1 MIAEEIL
8 ILEDRNG
15 LFERDIRVLEYLMNK
30 FVNLGSTYTNK
41 ELAIDYANLYLDS
54 NYAEVGYLYN
64 QEEKMFYLRQQTNNW
79 SDKVIKVLENLF
91 SLNRPVNKLL
101 ELDIDEVE
109 LIRRVQSLLGLNQD
123 YEFNLREELV
133 RVSNVA
139 YEQLG
144 LSPNYFIDEIA
155 YGA

>member
-15 LFERDIRVLEYLMNK
+15 LFERDIRVLEYIMNK
-30 FVNLGSTYTNK
+30 FVNLGSTYSSK

-54 NYAEVGYLYN
+54 NYAEVGYFYN
-64 QEEKMFYLRQQTNNW
+64 QEEKMIYLRQQTNYW
-79 SDKVIKVLENLF
+79 SDKVIKALENLF
-91 SLNRPVNKLL
+91 SLNRPVNKFL

-109 LIRRVQSLLGLNQD
+109 LIRRVQSILGLNQD
-123 YEFNLREELV
+123 YGFNLREELV

-144 LSPNYFIDEIA
+144 LSSNYFIDEIDR
-155 YGA
+155 

>member
-1 MIAEEIL
+1 MISEEIL

-30 FVNLGSTYTNK
+30 FVNLGSTYSNK

-54 NYAEVGYLYN
+54 NYAEVGYFYN
-64 QEEKMFYLRQQTNNW
+64 QEEKMIYLRKQTNYW
-79 SDKVIKVLENLF
+79 SDKLIKALENLF

-101 ELDIDEVE
+101 ELDIEEVE
-109 LIRRVQSLLGLNQD
+109 LIRRVQSILGLNQD

-133 RVSNVA
+133 RVSNIA

-144 LSPNYFIDEIA
+144 LSSNYFTDEIDR
-155 YGA
+155 

>member
-15 LFERDIRVLEYLMNK
+15 LFERDIQVLEYLMNK
-30 FVNLGSTYTNK
+30 FVNLGSTYTDK

-64 QEEKMFYLRQQTNNW
+64 QEEKMFYLRQQTNFW
-79 SDKVIKVLENLF
+79 SDRVIKDLENLF

-101 ELDIDEVE
+101 ELDIDEIE
-109 LIRRVQSLLGLNQD
+109 LIRRVQSLLGINRD

-133 RVSNVA
+133 RVSNLA

-144 LSPNYFIDEIA
+144 LTSNYFNDEIDR
-155 YGA
+155 

>member
-54 NYAEVGYLYN
+54 NYAEVGYFYN

-109 LIRRVQSLLGLNQD
+109 LIRRVQSILGINQD

-144 LSPNYFIDEIA
+144 LSSNYFIDEIEC
-155 YGA
+155 

>member
-30 FVNLGSTYTNK
+30 FVNLGSTYTDK

-144 LSPNYFIDEIA
+144 LSSNYFIDEIDR
-155 YGA
+155 

>member
-30 FVNLGSTYTNK
+30 FVNLGSTYTDK

-54 NYAEVGYLYN
+54 NYAEVGYFYN
-64 QEEKMFYLRQQTNNW
+64 QEEKMIYLRQQTNNW
-79 SDKVIKVLENLF
+79 SDRVIKVLENLF
-91 SLNRPVNKLL
+91 SLNRSVNKLL

-109 LIRRVQSLLGLNQD
+109 LIRRVQSLLSLNQD

-133 RVSNVA
+133 RVSSIA

-144 LSPNYFIDEIA
+144 TSDFIINEIER
-155 YGA
+155 

>member
-8 ILEDRNG
+8 ILEDRSG
-15 LFERDIRVLEYLMNK
+15 LFERDIKVLEYLMNK

-54 NYAEVGYLYN
+54 DYAEVGYFYN
-64 QEEKMFYLRQQTNNW
+64 QEEKMFYLSQQTNNW

-144 LSPNYFIDEIA
+144 LSSNYFIDEIDR
-155 YGA
+155 

>member
-15 LFERDIRVLEYLMNK
+15 LFERDLRVLEYLMNK

-54 NYAEVGYLYN
+54 NYAEVGYYYN
-64 QEEKMFYLRQQTNNW
+64 QEEKMFYLRQQTKNW
-79 SDKVIKVLENLF
+79 SDTVIKVLENLF
-91 SLNRPVNKLL
+91 SLNRSVNKLL

-133 RVSNVA
+133 RVSSIA

-144 LSPNYFIDEIA
+144 TSDFIINEIER
-155 YGA
+155 

>member
-1 MIAEEIL
+1 MIVEEIL

-30 FVNLGSTYTNK
+30 FVNLGSSYTNR

-54 NYAEVGYLYN
+54 NYTEVGYFYN
-64 QEEKMFYLRQQTNNW
+64 QEEKIFYLRQQTNNW

-91 SLNRPVNKLL
+91 SSNRPVNKLL

-109 LIRRVQSLLGLNQD
+109 LIRRVQSILGLNQD

-139 YEQLG
+139 YEQLE
-144 LSPNYFIDEIA
+144 LSSNYFIDEIDR
-155 YGA
+155 

>member
-15 LFERDIRVLEYLMNK
+15 LFERGIRVLEYLMNK
-30 FVNLGSTYTNK
+30 FVNLGSTCTDK

-64 QEEKMFYLRQQTNNW
+64 QEEKMFYLRQQTNFW
-79 SDKVIKVLENLF
+79 SDRVIKDLENLF

-109 LIRRVQSLLGLNQD
+109 LIRRVQSILGLNQD

-144 LSPNYFIDEIA
+144 LSSNNFIDEIDR
-155 YGA
+155 

>member
-30 FVNLGSTYTNK
+30 FVNLGSTYSNK

-123 YEFNLREELV
+123 YEFNLREELI

-144 LSPNYFIDEIA
+144 LTSNYFIDEIDR
-155 YGA
+155 

>member
-54 NYAEVGYLYN
+54 NYAEVGYFYN
-64 QEEKMFYLRQQTNNW
+64 QEEKIFYLRQQTKNW

-123 YEFNLREELV
+123 HEFNLREELI

-144 LSPNYFIDEIA
+144 LTSNYFIDEIDR
-155 YGA
+155 

>member
-30 FVNLGSTYTNK
+30 FVNLGSTYTDK

-64 QEEKMFYLRQQTNNW
+64 QEEKMFYLRQQTNFW
-79 SDKVIKVLENLF
+79 SDRVIKDLENLF

-101 ELDIDEVE
+101 ELDIDEIE
-109 LIRRVQSLLGLNQD
+109 LIRRVQSLLGINQD

-133 RVSNVA
+133 RVSNLA

-144 LSPNYFIDEIA
+144 LTSNYFNDEIDR
-155 YGA
+155 

>member
-15 LFERDIRVLEYLMNK
+15 LFERDIRILEYLMNK

-54 NYAEVGYLYN
+54 NYAEVGYFYN
-64 QEEKMFYLRQQTNNW
+64 QEKKMFYLRQQTNYW

-109 LIRRVQSLLGLNQD
+109 LIRRVQNILGLNQD

-144 LSPNYFIDEIA
+144 LSSNYFIDEIDR
-155 YGA
+155 

>member
-30 FVNLGSTYTNK
+30 FVNLGSTYSNN

-54 NYAEVGYLYN
+54 NYAEVGYFYN
-64 QEEKMFYLRQQTNNW
+64 QEEKMFYLRQQTNFW
-79 SDKVIKVLENLF
+79 SDRVIKDLENLF

-101 ELDIDEVE
+101 ELDIDEIE
-109 LIRRVQSLLGLNQD
+109 LIRRVQSLLGINQD

-133 RVSNVA
+133 RVSNLA

-144 LSPNYFIDEIA
+144 LSPNYFIDEIDR
-155 YGA
+155 

>member
-54 NYAEVGYLYN
+54 DYAEVGYFYN
-64 QEEKMFYLRQQTNNW
+64 HEEKMLYLRQQTNNW

-109 LIRRVQSLLGLNQD
+109 LIRRVQSILGLNQD

-139 YEQLG
+139 YEHLG
-144 LSPNYFIDEIA
+144 LSSNYFIDEIDR
-155 YGA
+155 

>member
-30 FVNLGSTYTNK
+30 FVNLGSTYSNK

-54 NYAEVGYLYN
+54 SYAEVGYFYN
-64 QEEKMFYLRQQTNNW
+64 QEEKIIYLRQQTNCW

-91 SLNRPVNKLL
+91 SLNRPVNRLL

-109 LIRRVQSLLGLNQD
+109 LIRRVQSILGLNQD

-144 LSPNYFIDEIA
+144 LSSNYFIDEIDR
-155 YGA
+155 

>member
-15 LFERDIRVLEYLMNK
+15 LFERDIKVLEYLMNK

-54 NYAEVGYLYN
+54 DYAEVGYFYN
-64 QEEKMFYLRQQTNNW
+64 HDEKMLYLRQQTNNW

-133 RVSNVA
+133 RVSSIA

-144 LSPNYFIDEIA
+144 TSDFIINEIER
-155 YGA
+155 

>member
-8 ILEDRNG
+8 ILEDRSG
-15 LFERDIRVLEYLMNK
+15 LFERDIKVLEYLMNK
-30 FVNLGSTYTNK
+30 FVNLGSTYTDK

-54 NYAEVGYLYN
+54 NYAEVGYFYN
-64 QEEKMFYLRQQTNNW
+64 QEEKMFYLRQQTNFW
-79 SDKVIKVLENLF
+79 SDRVIKDLENLF

-101 ELDIDEVE
+101 ELDIDEIE
-109 LIRRVQSLLGLNQD
+109 LIRRVQSLLGINQD

-133 RVSNVA
+133 RVSNLA

-144 LSPNYFIDEIA
+144 LTSNYFNDEIDR
-155 YGA
+155 

>member
-30 FVNLGSTYTNK
+30 FVNLGSTYTDK

-54 NYAEVGYLYN
+54 NYSEVGYLYN
-64 QEEKMFYLRQQTNNW
+64 QEEKMFYLRQQTNFW
-79 SDKVIKVLENLF
+79 SDRVIKDLENLF

-101 ELDIDEVE
+101 ELDIDEIE
-109 LIRRVQSLLGLNQD
+109 LIRRVQSLLGINKD

-133 RVSNVA
+133 RVSNLA

-144 LSPNYFIDEIA
+144 LTSNYFNDEIDR
-155 YGA
+155 

>member
-8 ILEDRNG
+8 ILEDRSG
-15 LFERDIRVLEYLMNK
+15 LFERDIKVLEYLMNK

-133 RVSNVA
+133 SVSNVA

-144 LSPNYFIDEIA
+144 LSPNYFIDEIDR
-155 YGA
+155 

>member
-15 LFERDIRVLEYLMNK
+15 LFERDLRVLEYLMNK

-54 NYAEVGYLYN
+54 NYAEVGYYYN
-64 QEEKMFYLRQQTNNW
+64 QEEKMFYLRQQTKNW
-79 SDKVIKVLENLF
+79 SDTVIKVLENLF
-91 SLNRPVNKLL
+91 SLNRSVNKLL

-109 LIRRVQSLLGLNQD
+109 LIRRVRSILGLNQD

-133 RVSNVA
+133 RVSSIA

-144 LSPNYFIDEIA
+144 TSDFIINEIER
-155 YGA
+155 

>member
-144 LSPNYFIDEIA
+144 LSSNYFIDEIDR
-155 YGA
+155 

>member
-30 FVNLGSTYTNK
+30 FVNLGSTYTDK

-54 NYAEVGYLYN
+54 NYAEAGYFYN
-64 QEEKMFYLRQQTNNW
+64 HEEKMLYLRQQTNNW

-123 YEFNLREELV
+123 YELNLREELV

-144 LSPNYFIDEIA
+144 LSPSYFIDEIDR
-155 YGA
+155 

>member
-54 NYAEVGYLYN
+54 NYAEVGYFYY

-101 ELDIDEVE
+101 ELDIEEVE

-133 RVSNVA
+133 RVSNLA

-144 LSPNYFIDEIA
+144 LSSNYFIDEIDR
-155 YGA
+155 

>member
-30 FVNLGSTYTNK
+30 FVNLGSTYTDK

-54 NYAEVGYLYN
+54 NYAEVGYYYN
-64 QEEKMFYLRQQTNNW
+64 QEEKMFYLRQQTKNW
-79 SDKVIKVLENLF
+79 SDTVIKVLENLF
-91 SLNRPVNKLL
+91 SFNRPVNKLL

-133 RVSNVA
+133 RVSNLA

-144 LSPNYFIDEIA
+144 LSPNYFIDEIDR
-155 YGA
+155 

>member
-30 FVNLGSTYTNK
+30 FVNLGSTYTDK

-64 QEEKMFYLRQQTNNW
+64 QEEKMFYLRQQTNFW
-79 SDKVIKVLENLF
+79 SDRVIKYLENLF

-101 ELDIDEVE
+101 ELDIDEIE
-109 LIRRVQSLLGLNQD
+109 LIRRVQSLLGINKD

-133 RVSNVA
+133 RVSNLA

-144 LSPNYFIDEIA
+144 LTSNYFNDEIDR
-155 YGA
+155 

>member
-1 MIAEEIL
+1 MIVEEIL

-54 NYAEVGYLYN
+54 NYAEVGYYYN

-144 LSPNYFIDEIA
+144 LSPNYFIDEIDR
-155 YGA
+155 

>member
-30 FVNLGSTYTNK
+30 FVNLGSTYSNK

-54 NYAEVGYLYN
+54 NYAEVGYFYN

-123 YEFNLREELV
+123 YEFNLREELI

-144 LSPNYFIDEIA
+144 LTSNYFIDEIDR
-155 YGA
+155 

>member
-41 ELAIDYANLYLDS
+41 ELEIDYANLYLDS

-101 ELDIDEVE
+101 ELDIEEVE
-109 LIRRVQSLLGLNQD
+109 LIRRVQSILGLNQD

-144 LSPNYFIDEIA
+144 LSSNYFIDEIDR
-155 YGA
+155 

>member
-8 ILEDRNG
+8 ILEDRSG

-30 FVNLGSTYTNK
+30 FVNLGATYTNK

-54 NYAEVGYLYN
+54 NYAEVGYFYN
-64 QEEKMFYLRQQTNNW
+64 QEEKMFYLSQQTNYW

-144 LSPNYFIDEIA
+144 LSPNYFIDEIDR
-155 YGA
+155 

>member
-8 ILEDRNG
+8 ILEDRSG
-15 LFERDIRVLEYLMNK
+15 LFERDIKVLEYLMNK

-123 YEFNLREELV
+123 YEFNLREELI

-144 LSPNYFIDEIA
+144 LTSNYFIDEIDR
-155 YGA
+155 

>member
-15 LFERDIRVLEYLMNK
+15 LFERDLRVLEYLMNK

-54 NYAEVGYLYN
+54 NYAEVGYFYN
-64 QEEKMFYLRQQTNNW
+64 QEEKMFYLRQQTKNW
-79 SDKVIKVLENLF
+79 SDTVIKVLENLF
-91 SLNRPVNKLL
+91 SLNRSVNKLL

-109 LIRRVQSLLGLNQD
+109 LIRRVRSILGLNQD

-144 LSPNYFIDEIA
+144 LSSNYFIDEIDR
-155 YGA
+155 

>member
-30 FVNLGSTYTNK
+30 FVNLGSTYTDK

-79 SDKVIKVLENLF
+79 SDMVIKVLENLF

-101 ELDIDEVE
+101 ELDIEEVE
-109 LIRRVQSLLGLNQD
+109 LIRRVQSILGLNQD

-133 RVSNVA
+133 RVSNIA

-144 LSPNYFIDEIA
+144 LSSNYFIDEIDR
-155 YGA
+155 

>member
-30 FVNLGSTYTNK
+30 FVNLGSTYTDK

-54 NYAEVGYLYN
+54 NYAEVGYFYN
-64 QEEKMFYLRQQTNNW
+64 QEEKMIYLRQQTNNW
-79 SDKVIKVLENLF
+79 SDRVIKVLENLF
-91 SLNRPVNKLL
+91 SLNRSVNKLL

-133 RVSNVA
+133 RVSSIA

-144 LSPNYFIDEIA
+144 TSDFIINEIER
-155 YGA
+155 

>member
-30 FVNLGSTYTNK
+30 FVNLGSTYTDK

-54 NYAEVGYLYN
+54 NYAEVGYFYN
-64 QEEKMFYLRQQTNNW
+64 QEEKMFYLRQQTNYW

-109 LIRRVQSLLGLNQD
+109 LIRRVQSILGLNQD

-144 LSPNYFIDEIA
+144 LSSNYFIDEIDR
-155 YGA
+155 

>member
-8 ILEDRNG
+8 ILEDRSG
-15 LFERDIRVLEYLMNK
+15 LFERDIKVLEYLMNK
-30 FVNLGSTYTNK
+30 FVNLGSTYTDK

-54 NYAEVGYLYN
+54 NYAEVGYFYN
-64 QEEKMFYLRQQTNNW
+64 QEEKMFYLRQQTNFW
-79 SDKVIKVLENLF
+79 SDRVIKDLENLF

-144 LSPNYFIDEIA
+144 LSPNYFIDEIDR
-155 YGA
+155 

>member
-8 ILEDRNG
+8 ILEDRSG
-15 LFERDIRVLEYLMNK
+15 LFERDIKVLEYLMNK
-30 FVNLGSTYTNK
+30 FVNLGSTYSNN

-54 NYAEVGYLYN
+54 NYAEVGYFYN
-64 QEEKMFYLRQQTNNW
+64 HEEKMFYLSQQTNNW

-101 ELDIDEVE
+101 ELDIDEFE

-123 YEFNLREELV
+123 YEFNLREELL

-144 LSPNYFIDEIA
+144 LSSNYFIDEIDR
-155 YGA
+155 

>member
-8 ILEDRNG
+8 ILEDRSG
-15 LFERDIRVLEYLMNK
+15 LFERDIKVLEYLMNK

-54 NYAEVGYLYN
+54 DYAEVGYFYN
-64 QEEKMFYLRQQTNNW
+64 HDEKMLYLRQQTNNW

-133 RVSNVA
+133 RVSSIA

-144 LSPNYFIDEIA
+144 TSDFIINEIER
-155 YGA
+155 

>member
-54 NYAEVGYLYN
+54 NYAEVGYYYN
-64 QEEKMFYLRQQTNNW
+64 QEEKMFYLRQQTKNW
-79 SDKVIKVLENLF
+79 SDTVIKILENLF
-91 SLNRPVNKLL
+91 SLNRSVNKLL

-109 LIRRVQSLLGLNQD
+109 LIRRVRSILGLNQD

-133 RVSNVA
+133 RVSSIA

-144 LSPNYFIDEIA
+144 TSDFIINEIER
-155 YGA
+155 